1 MILKE
6 KNEKKEN
13 KEIDKNKGYSK
24 ALDRFKKRFKK
35 GNSVEVR
42 TKKSDKINE
51 IARQLENVMGKHQ
64 SSDIIDYNNSTE
76 IIHEQNPL
84 ESLES
89 QPVITNKTKKPQ
101 RPQL

>member
-1 MILKE
+1 
-6 KNEKKEN
+6 
-13 KEIDKNKGYSK
+13 
-24 ALDRFKKRFKK
+24 
-35 GNSVEVR
+35 
-42 TKKSDKINE
+42 
-51 IARQLENVMGKHQ
+51 MGKYQ

-89 QPVITNKTKKPQ
+89 QPVITNITKKPQ